1 MAADG
6 GMFESSRSIEEK
18 RESKR
23 RARQE
28 LLSKAKDDYSKAE
41 KRKEQQRLRGE
52 DTWMLDDVNDRLEAL
67 NQEHSAKNKKK
78 KEKHRHKLKKEKK
91 KKSKKQKSE
100 RNDDSED
107 SSSDSEEEWVEAP
120 PLQAA
125 SEKKAWKI
133 KAEVKAEVPEKSTE
147 RDEWMTLDFMSLK
160 ATSAAAMRAE
170 KQKEKTLEHEKAQAA
185 ETEKLLSREL
195 NPYWKDGGTGLP
207 PKEGDVT
214 SVKKLQHVEDGGLS
228 WLRKSYQRM
237 KEQSERENRSL
248 DDIVAE
254 RYGSMEDFQRKLEAA
269 EQAASQNSNDGQRE
283 RWKKSHSQDDE
294 FRRYPRS
301 SQHTDDNSRP
311 RHTDHNRYNKYS
323 HKESQEYKHSEES
336 SRYRKEPEHRR
347 QSFEDRNQDKS
358 VSFKPKN
365 PFLKPSDDDGRSLNI
380 RDYKSLKNKVTGV
393 QDSSK
398 PCFQKPLSNEDEI
411 SWKKV
416 PSKDCSEKKQQQSQD
431 SEKPFFHKPSGS
443 EGELSWKKIQ
453 PKYCS
458 EKKQESQKEDSVSK
472 ERKGSREQTEP
483 DAYSRESQSVKE
495 RPQSPS
501 LSCRPD
507 RSPQPI
513 RILSD
518 EEMNKL
524 GAKIVK
530 AELLGNMDLASK
542 LRAQL
547 EEARQQKERKSQGTS
562 PVSERR
568 SEAEESN
575 LNKDNEVL
583 LVRTDQS
590 GRAWPVN
597 AAADSMEPKGGR
609 RKRQM
614 VATHV
619 DKERVRYFHDDD
631 NQSLQDMVKRE
642 KMGTSEDQNKQFL
655 RMASKFM
662 EKTDRDYY
670 TLDDMFVTKAAKK
683 EHTDK
688 EEERERMQAMHEH
701 RSLTATMEK
710 CRFCFD
716 NAELPKHLIVA
727 IGTKVYLCLPNH
739 LSLTE
744 GHCLIVPL
752 QHHTA
757 STLLDEDIYNE
768 IQVFRK
774 ALVRMFESK
783 GLDCVFLESNIYAR
797 KRLHLVY
804 ECIPLPKE
812 VGDMA
817 PIYFKKA
824 IMESDEEWSMNKK
837 LIDLSTK
844 DIRRAV
850 PKGLPYFSV
859 DFGLQG
865 GYAHVIED
873 EHKFPSYFGKEIIG
887 GMLDLEPRIWRKA
900 VRERFEDQRKKVL
913 EFAQW
918 WKPFDVTKE

>member
-495 RPQSPS
+495 RPQSP
-501 LSCRPD
+501 RPD

-655 RMASKFM
+655 RMAS
-662 EKTDRDYY
+662 
-670 TLDDMFVTKAAKK
+670 
-683 EHTDK
+683 
-688 EEERERMQAMHEH
+688 
-701 RSLTATMEK
+701 
-710 CRFCFD
+710 
-716 NAELPKHLIVA
+716 
-727 IGTKVYLCLPNH
+727 KVYLCLPNH